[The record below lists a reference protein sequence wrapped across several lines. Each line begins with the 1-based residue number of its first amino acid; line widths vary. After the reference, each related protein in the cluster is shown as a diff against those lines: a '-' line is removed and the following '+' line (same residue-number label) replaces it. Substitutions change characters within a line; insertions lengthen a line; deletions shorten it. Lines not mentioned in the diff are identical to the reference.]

1 MPASYFLD
9 YRKRYKRDKSREAR
23 KVPYID
29 KKWSFNS
36 ISPNFVMDLLFWR
49 PYSTVTLEIDA
60 PPYTKQVAQGGA
72 SISSVTVSPITEST
86 QDWNLCWISCFPL
99 SKKSYLIDIAPWY
112 SILDPQ
118 RSWLVSFCQ
127 FMARCRVKYTA
138 DYGLCKQIY
147 SRNVQ
152 PPALTN
158 SCSIPKPDMSDP
170 YTGLTQD
177 DINNIV
183 YDYSYLYHRC
193 SDLMRLQQITKH
205 QSE

>member
-1 MPASYFLD
+1 MPASYLLN
-9 YRKRYKRDKSREAR
+9 YQRKYKRVKSREAR
-23 KVPYID
+23 KVPYAD
-29 KKWSFNS
+29 NKWSFNS
-36 ISPNFVMDLLFWR
+36 ISPTSWWVYLFGMLL
-49 PYSTVTLEIDA
+49 L
-60 PPYTKQVAQGGA
+60 
-72 SISSVTVSPITEST
+72 SPITKST
-86 QDWNLCWISCFPL
+86 QDWNLCWISSFPL
-99 SKKSYLIDIAPWY
+99 TKKSYLIDIAPWY

-118 RSWLVSFCQ
+118 ISRLVSFCQ

-147 SRNVQ
+147 S

-205 QSE
+205 RCD